1 MATNVIKPNFLC
13 IGAQKSGTTWLYY
26 NLKEH
31 PQIWLPLYKEIH
43 YFDEIYVNQSLAKST
58 ITRRERNRLSIL
70 KDELNKKLNGEN
82 MSYSYLKFLAHF
94 DSNN

>member
-58 ITRRERNRLSIL
+58 ITRRERGSGVQVVIFAVRLL
-70 KDELNKKLNGEN
+70 TVKGV
-82 MSYSYLKFLAHF
+82 YL
-94 DSNN
+94 